1 MKKVIPILLVSFL
14 GCAAV
19 CGAKERHAPLPT
31 KLLAAKTIYIENHGE
46 AKIADRA
53 YDELQ
58 KQRGYLQPLASTA
71 RLLIRTPVAISST
84 KMPPN
89 RTSHPPV
96 LSRVPQHSDDMSSVQ
111 VRDDGHTCVPKSPS
125 EGDGSQK
132 RRAVVIARCTGGSE
146 KHTCW

>member
-84 KMPPN
+84 KTPPN
-89 RTSHPPV
+89 RISHP
-96 LSRVPQHSDDMSSVQ
+96 QY
-111 VRDDGHTCVPKSPS
+111 
-125 EGDGSQK
+125 
-132 RRAVVIARCTGGSE
+132 
-146 KHTCW
+146 